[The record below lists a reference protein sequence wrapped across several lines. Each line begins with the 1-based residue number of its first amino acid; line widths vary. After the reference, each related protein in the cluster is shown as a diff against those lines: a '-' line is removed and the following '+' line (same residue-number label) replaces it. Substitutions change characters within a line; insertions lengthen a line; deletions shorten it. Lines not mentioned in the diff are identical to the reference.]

1 MKEHWLTKSRIVKT
15 LATAF
20 IFSQLVACGGGGGNS
35 TSSGSGTDT
44 ALANA
49 VEITGSVGDGPIIGA
64 TVEVYSADG
73 ELLDTMLT
81 DSRSSYTKR
90 IKAKGKDFPLTIKAT
105 GGTDLVTGAAPDF
118 ELYSVMMS
126 PSQKIVNLNPYTLF
140 VVKIAR
146 DMPGG
151 INDSNLE
158 AAKAYV
164 INELGFGI
172 DPGLVGDVIWDQVTE
187 STVANVVKG
196 SEVFSEVIRR
206 TRDEY
211 LITGTAIT
219 ANEVVV
225 ALAADMTD
233 GVLNGKGVPGVN
245 PRITAIAKVISAQV
259 LLEASRNKLKVGGLI
274 ATDMINQAIT
284 TTQPGISPSQLTGSV
299 RITPRYD
306 RTAEGVTFDCTV
318 D

>member
-1 MKEHWLTKSRIVKT
+1 MKT
-15 LATAF
+15 LATAV
-20 IFSQLVACGGGGGNS
+20 IFSQLVACGGGDGNS
-35 TSSGSGTDT
+35 TSSGNGTET

-73 ELLDTMLT
+73 ELLDTTLT
-81 DSRSSYTKR
+81 DSRSSYTKK

-118 ELYSVMMS
+118 DLYSLMMS

-158 AAKAYV
+158 AAMASV
-164 INELGFGI
+164 IDELGFGI
-172 DPGLVGDVIWDQVTE
+172 DPGLVGDVIRDQVTE

-196 SEVFSEVIRR
+196 SEVFSEMIRR
-206 TRDEY
+206 TRDKY
-211 LITGTAIT
+211 LVTGTAIT
-219 ANEVVV
+219 ANEVIV

-233 GVLNGKGVPGVN
+233 GVLDGEGVSGCKSEDYSYRQGCICAGSAGSIKEQAESRWIDCNGYDQSGDHHDPA
-245 PRITAIAKVISAQV
+245 RDIT
-259 LLEASRNKLKVGGLI
+259 
-274 ATDMINQAIT
+274 
-284 TTQPGISPSQLTGSV
+284 LTAYQQCEDY
-299 RITPRYD
+299 PAYD
-306 RTAEGVTFDCTV
+306 RTAEGVTCDCTV